1 MKRGF
6 DASKARLL
14 NEPPLQST
22 PRRPV
27 DGYNRARLASLKM
40 LRDRTHNFLTERS
53 RALFDQVTEVLFDKA
68 DDLECAASQ
77 TQYFDAIKLLRAD
90 RHDVIERWLSGVS
103 AGFDNLGRTPGPE
116 GSDGYAVDNG
126 PLSLLGDDDLEEII
140 AFDVMVSAA
149 VANNHGAL
157 HLLQRRVAALVGAEL
172 NLARLPF
179 SPEVIAEQ
187 FALALRPLDI
197 PLQPKLYLLKLFQ
210 QKVLNG
216 LDELL
221 DQSNRLLVDLGILP
235 DIKPETINGGRTDGR
250 RTDGRRTDG
259 AAEERKVEVGHAGPG
274 QALGETDPC
283 THGLASGRKVD
294 SVRPPSRLIASLR
307 PLLSARKDLGHNN
320 PGGNALAGAIAE
332 DAEPYGAT
340 FNTSEAGRNTGKAG
354 RNSGEAERRSAHDL
368 AAHPQ
373 SNVDSTRHAKSRR
386 IPCNEL
392 MDMLRNRARQPP
404 DRDTA
409 CGDSDANG
417 RSNGVP
423 DSVSG
428 NTSGGAHGQCE
439 PNPVRGIRAQ
449 IDDLLAQRSQT
460 FADLDEI
467 DQTIVTLV
475 DRLFSSTCVRRWVP
489 DRLVE
494 LFARIEL
501 PATQCAL
508 ADPSLF
514 DRDQHPVRRLLNE
527 VAAVANGLQ
536 GTDNLPGDPLYRKL
550 EEVIE
555 RLQSA
560 EADLGKLTDL
570 LSDFI
575 KFVEADRRRIA
586 RLEQRV
592 MEQEAGREKINE
604 ARRSVEDIVIPRMVG
619 HQYGYA
625 MIEFVE
631 KAWSRVLFIAR
642 LKYGTSSEQWA
653 RGVRLLDQLLALE
666 TVEATDEETVDRLLG
681 TLGEALADISY
692 EGYEVRRMLD
702 SVRRY
707 LLLDKDR
714 AENLHPIIF
723 DKSDAEQARDVTL
736 RVLVDSIDVEVP
748 GERLVPE
755 ETLAGLVDES
765 FLMQV
770 DSLKK
775 GAWVEL
781 TNNSDAQS
789 RRCRLLGVV
798 KPSGNFVFGDRCG
811 QKVTVES
818 RGRLA
823 IKLKEGKLIVLDNSH
838 LFDDALAEV
847 IHDARDHSTDAGF

>member
-1 MKRGF
+1 M
-6 DASKARLL
+6 

-53 RALFDQVTEVLFDKA
+53 GILFDLVTEVLFEKA

-90 RHDVIERWLSGVS
+90 RRDVIERWLNGVS
-103 AGFDNLGRTPGPE
+103 AGFDSLGRTPGSE
-116 GSDGYAVDNG
+116 AGDGYAVDNG

-157 HLLQRRVAALVGAEL
+157 HLLQRRVAEIAGTEL

-197 PLQPKLYLLKLFQ
+197 ALQPRLSLLKLFQ
-210 QKVLNG
+210 QQVLNG

-221 DQSNRLLVDLGILP
+221 DQNNCLLVDLGILP
-235 DIKPETINGGRTDGR
+235 DIKPEAINGGRTRNVAEERNEAVGPGNPGR
-250 RTDGRRTDG
+250 TRGEIDARTDGL
-259 AAEERKVEVGHAGPG
+259 AGR
-274 QALGETDPC
+274 
-283 THGLASGRKVD
+283 RKVD
-294 SVRPPSRLIASLR
+294 AVRPPSRLIASLR
-307 PLLSARKDLGHNN
+307 PLLSARKDLGHNYSR
-320 PGGNALAGAIAE
+320 GNSVPRGNSVAGAIAE
-332 DAEPYGAT
+332 GAEQYDAT
-340 FNTSEAGRNTGKAG
+340 FDASEAGRHSGATESCSARDIAAPP
-354 RNSGEAERRSAHDL
+354 RNK
-368 AAHPQ
+368 
-373 SNVDSTRHAKSRR
+373 VDSAPHAKSRR
-386 IPCNEL
+386 IPCDEL
-392 MDMLRNRARQPP
+392 MDMLRNRARQTP
-404 DRDTA
+404 DHDTA
-409 CGDSDANG
+409 CGDNDANGRARACCNGLSNG
-417 RSNGVP
+417 RSNGVA
-423 DSVSG
+423 DGVSG
-428 NTSGGAHGQCE
+428 NTCGAEHGQRE
-439 PNPVRGIRAQ
+439 PRPVRGIRAQ
-449 IDDLLAQRSQT
+449 IDDLLAQQGQT
-460 FADLDEI
+460 FVDLDEI

-475 DRLFSSTCVRRWVP
+475 DRLFSSTCARRWVP
-489 DRLVE
+489 DRLVAM
-494 LFARIEL
+494 FARIEL

-527 VAAVANGLQ
+527 VAAVANSLQ
-536 GTDNLPGDPLYRKL
+536 STDNLSADPLYRKL
-550 EEVIE
+550 DEVIE
-555 RLQSA
+555 GLQAA

-592 MEQEAGREKINE
+592 IEQEAGREKINE

-619 HQYGYA
+619 YQYGYA
-625 MIEFVE
+625 IIEFVE

-653 RGVRLLDQLLALE
+653 RGVRLLDRLLALE
-666 TVEATDEETVDRLLG
+666 TAEATDDQAVDGLLG
-681 TLGEALADISY
+681 TLGEALTDISY

-702 SVRRY
+702 NVRRY

-723 DKSDAEQARDVTL
+723 DKADAEQARDVTL

-770 DSLKK
+770 DALKK

-781 TNNSDAQS
+781 ANNADAQS

-823 IKLKEGKLIVLDNSH
+823 VKLKEGKLIVLDNSH

-847 IHDARDHSTDAGF
+847 IRDARDHSTDQGL

>member
-1 MKRGF
+1 M
-6 DASKARLL
+6 

-40 LRDRTHNFLTERS
+40 LKDRTHNFLTERS

-68 DDLECAASQ
+68 DDLECVASQ
-77 TQYFDAIKLLRAD
+77 TQYFDAIKLLRGD
-90 RHDVIERWLSGVS
+90 RQDVIDCWLRGVS
-103 AGFDNLGRTPGPE
+103 AGFDNLGRIPGP
-116 GSDGYAVDNG
+116 GDGDGYGVDSG

-149 VANNHGAL
+149 TAYNHGAL
-157 HLLQRRVAALVGAEL
+157 HLLQRRIGEL
-172 NLARLPF
+172 MGNEPSQARLPF

-187 FALALRPLDI
+187 FALALRPLDMA
-197 PLQPKLYLLKLFQ
+197 LQPKLSVLKLFQ
-210 QKVLNG
+210 QTVLNG

-235 DIKPETINGGRTDGR
+235 DIKQVPINSSRTDGR
-250 RTDGRRTDG
+250 RTDGV
-259 AAEERKVEVGHAGPG
+259 AEERKVEVGDADLG
-274 QALGETDPC
+274 QTRDEIDAR

-320 PGGNALAGAIAE
+320 SRGNAVAGAIEE
-332 DAEPYGAT
+332 DAEQYDAT
-340 FNTSEAGRNTGKAG
+340 FNTSEAGRNTGEAG
-354 RNSGEAERRSAHDL
+354 RNSGETGRRSAHDL

-373 SNVDSTRHAKSRR
+373 HDVDSTSHAKSRR
-386 IPCNEL
+386 IPCDEL
-392 MDMLRNRARQPP
+392 MDILRNRARQTP

-409 CGDSDANG
+409 SGDSDANG

-423 DSVSG
+423 DSISG
-428 NTSGGAHGQCE
+428 NIFGGAHGQRE

-449 IDDLLAQRSQT
+449 IDDLLAQQGQKFT
-460 FADLDEI
+460 DLDDI

-527 VAAVANGLQ
+527 VAAVANSLQ
-536 GTDNLPGDPLYRKL
+536 GTDNLPADPLYRKL
-550 EEVIE
+550 DEVIE
-555 RLQSA
+555 RLQNA

-666 TVEATDEETVDRLLG
+666 TAEATDEQTVDRLLG
-681 TLGEALADISY
+681 TLGEALTDISY

-702 SVRRY
+702 SMRRY

-736 RVLVDSIDVEVP
+736 RVMIDSINVEVP

-755 ETLAGLVDES
+755 ETLAGLADES

-781 TNNSDAQS
+781 ANNSDAQS

-847 IHDARDHSTDAGF
+847 IRDARDHSTDAGF